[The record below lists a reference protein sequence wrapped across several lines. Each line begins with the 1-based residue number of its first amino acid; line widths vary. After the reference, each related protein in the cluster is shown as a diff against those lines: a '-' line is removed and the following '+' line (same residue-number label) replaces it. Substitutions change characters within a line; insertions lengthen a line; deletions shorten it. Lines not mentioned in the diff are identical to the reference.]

1 MNLKI
6 EAKAFVQFLISR
18 FGMKAILEAMV
29 SIFSEQIK
37 QYPDQYLSDL
47 RDDVQKTLDKYKAR
61 YDEDK
66 AKYDKHDKN
75 LI

>member
-18 FGMKAILEAMV
+18 FGMKAILEDMD